1 MNRERKILAI
11 ITARGGSKSLP
22 DKNIKKLKGKP
33 LIYYTIKAALKSKL
47 INKSILSTDSKK
59 IIKISKKFGIEV
71 PFIRPKKLASDT
83 SHHPEVIEHAV
94 RYLEK
99 KTKEFFDIIVML
111 QPTSPF
117 RKNFHIDQ
125 AIKKFLKEKNKSL
138 ISVKKQDYPP
148 WWMFKISQSKLKTN
162 FNWMNK
168 NVFNMERQEF
178 PSLYRPN
185 GAIYVTTRK
194 NLKNSKSIVNL
205 KSCGFYLMNPK
216 DSIDID
222 TEIDLKIAENTK
234 I

>member
-1 MNRERKILAI
+1 
-11 ITARGGSKSLP
+11 
-22 DKNIKKLKGKP
+22 
-33 LIYYTIKAALKSKL
+33 
-47 INKSILSTDSKK
+47 
-59 IIKISKKFGIEV
+59 
-71 PFIRPKKLASDT
+71 
-83 SHHPEVIEHAV
+83 
-94 RYLEK
+94 
-99 KTKEFFDIIVML
+99 
-111 QPTSPF
+111 
-117 RKNFHIDQ
+117 
-125 AIKKFLKEKNKSL
+125 
-138 ISVKKQDYPP
+138 
-148 WWMFKISQSKLKTN
+148 MFKISQSKLKTN